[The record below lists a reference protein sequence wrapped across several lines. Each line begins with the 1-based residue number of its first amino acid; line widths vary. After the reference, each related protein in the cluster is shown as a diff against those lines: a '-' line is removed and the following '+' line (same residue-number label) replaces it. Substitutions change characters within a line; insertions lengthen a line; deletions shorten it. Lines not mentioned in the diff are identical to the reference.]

1 MPNFSNDGDLLMLEP
16 GLFVDLPLVGQTKL
30 KVTDGELTGNVL
42 SSVTGG
48 FNGLTPGDVVVI
60 RSSES
65 DGAAWAANTIT
76 DDHTLSLAFEPTGLN
91 ATTVLTVIA
100 RTLAPQAAEIHDQLL
115 RAVGIAPGAEDA
127 NSELTEASVLSIGLM
142 KRLEALGTLELAYRG
157 AGLEAKAGEYRR
169 RFAEAMRGARVL
181 IDTDGD
187 GLADVW
193 RMPGVGRLVRG

>member
-1 MPNFSNDGDLLMLEP
+1 MANYSNDADLLMLEP

-48 FNGLTPGDVVVI
+48 FNSLAPGDVVVI

-65 DGAAWAANTIT
+65 DGAAWAVNTIT

-91 ATTVLTVIA
+91 ATIALTVMA
-100 RTLAPQAAEIHDQLL
+100 RTLSPQAGEIHDQLL
-115 RAVGIAPGAEDA
+115 RAVGIDGDDA
-127 NSELTEASVLSIGLM
+127 GSELTEVSVLSIGLM

-157 AGLEAKAGEYRR
+157 AGMEMKAGEYRR